1 MTWFIFSVI
10 VWGAVRNIKMAVSH
24 QDTASRVGAFIYII
38 VAAIA
43 AYMVWGLIP

>member
-10 VWGAVRNIKMAVSH
+10 VWGLARNIKMAVSH
-24 QDTASRVGAFIYII
+24 PDTATRVGTIIYI
-38 VAAIA
+38 VLAAIA